1 MGRDR
6 LGRCLRPV
14 CSSPSRGARAP
25 ARAPRCD
32 AWPRHFGAQGR
43 DVVTTFEPGDTPVG
57 RELRQILL
65 GHQTGQLD
73 ARTEALLYAADR
85 AEHVASVVQP
95 ALERGAVCITDR
107 YLDSSVAYQGA
118 GRVLDPDDV
127 ERISHWATGSL
138 LPHLTIVLDIDPAIG
153 LTRFDAPAD
162 RLESEPL
169 AFHQRVREHFLELAA
184 RSPERYLV
192 LDAVRPVD
200 DLAAAVLAAVTRAAA
215 VSAFDAL
222 VGQQRAVEVLDR
234 AVRDAA
240 MSTPGPAMTHAW
252 LFTGPPGSGRSVAA
266 RAFAAALVCP
276 DGGCGTCCGLPHRD
290 GGHPSR
296 CRPRHD

>member
-1 MGRDR
+1 MSAPGLFVAFEGGEGAGKSTQVRRLAEELRAKGRE
-6 LGRCLRPV
+6 
-14 CSSPSRGARAP
+14 
-25 ARAPRCD
+25 
-32 AWPRHFGAQGR
+32 
-43 DVVTTFEPGDTPVG
+43 VVTTFEPGDTPVG

-85 AEHVASVVQP
+85 AEHVASVVRP

-118 GRVLDPDDV
+118 GRVLDAAEV

-138 LPHLTIVLDIDPAIG
+138 LPQLTIVLDIDPALG

-169 AFHQRVREHFLELAA
+169 AFHQRVREHFLALAA

-192 LDAVRPVD
+192 LDAESSVD
-200 DLAAAVLAAVTRAAA
+200 DLAEAVLAAVKKHLT
-215 VSAFDAL
+215 
-222 VGQQRAVEVLDR
+222 
-234 AVRDAA
+234 
-240 MSTPGPAMTHAW
+240 
-252 LFTGPPGSGRSVAA
+252 
-266 RAFAAALVCP
+266 
-276 DGGCGTCCGLPHRD
+276 
-290 GGHPSR
+290 
-296 CRPRHD
+296 